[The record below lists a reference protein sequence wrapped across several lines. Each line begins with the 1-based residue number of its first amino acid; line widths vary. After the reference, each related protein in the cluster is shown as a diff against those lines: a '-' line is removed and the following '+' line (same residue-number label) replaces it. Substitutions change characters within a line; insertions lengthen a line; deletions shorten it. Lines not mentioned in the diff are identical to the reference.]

1 MEDADKS
8 TSGRNHDARGSEAG
22 EMMYK
27 EDGSSGEAED
37 GK

>member
-1 MEDADKS
+1 MMQGTAKQ
-8 TSGRNHDARGSEAG
+8 GRAG